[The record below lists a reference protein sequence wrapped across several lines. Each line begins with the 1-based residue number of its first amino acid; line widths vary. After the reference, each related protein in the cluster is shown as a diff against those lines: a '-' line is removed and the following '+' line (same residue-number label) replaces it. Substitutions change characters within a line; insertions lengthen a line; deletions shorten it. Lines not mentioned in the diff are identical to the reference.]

1 MTPSKEAAHARPRR
15 WPRRLLIGLNVF
27 VAMCVLLTG
36 AAYAYVQFQWGKI
49 PILAIGDDV
58 LGQTP
63 GDEDPG
69 DVMNVLLVG
78 SDTRDNLSEE
88 DQKRFNTRDRAIAG
102 ARADTIMVLHVDPRE
117 TQASILSV
125 PRDLY
130 VPIAGGKRTAKIN
143 TAFDGEKGPE
153 NLVLTIENN
162 LGIDIDHIVQVD
174 FNGFR
179 GVVNT
184 VDGVNAYFPSPAR
197 DRVSGLFVPEAG
209 CVKLDGE
216 QALAFVRSRHY
227 EYQENG
233 RWRSEGGIPDFN
245 RIQRQQDFIRRIMGR
260 AISKAKNPTTGQAL
274 ISRAVRLVHKDES
287 LSQGDV
293 IKIGLKFRSL
303 DPSKVEM
310 LTLPSTPARRNGADV
325 LVLKQPDADVVL
337 QKFKSEKPDEGP
349 AAVINVAPSSVTV
362 RVLNGSGVG
371 GQASST
377 AEALTSFRFQVTGTG
392 NAPKRLA
399 NTIIVYGP
407 NQRDKALL
415 LQTAMKGGARL
426 QADTTLRGVD
436 LVLMTGA
443 DFTGTKAPAAAGTP
457 TTQPPATTTTTAA
470 DEAAPTQPKC

>member
-1 MTPSKEAAHARPRR
+1 MTPSREAAHTRSRR
-15 WPRRLLIGLNVF
+15 WPRRLLLGLNVF
-27 VAMCVLLTG
+27 VAVCVLLTG
-36 AAYAYVQFQWGKI
+36 AAYAYVHFQFGRI
-49 PILAIGDDV
+49 EDIGIGLGILE
-58 LGQTP
+58 QSP

-102 ARADTIMVLHVDPRE
+102 QRADTIMVLHIDPRE
-117 TQASILSV
+117 TQASILSI

-130 VPIAGGKRTAKIN
+130 VPIAGSSRSDRIN
-143 TAFDGEKGPE
+143 TAYQGDKGPE

-162 LGIDIDHIVQVD
+162 LGIDLDHIVQVD

-179 GVVNT
+179 GVVDT
-184 VDGVNAYFPSPAR
+184 VDGVKAYFPSPAR
-197 DRVSGLFVPEAG
+197 DRVSGLFVPQSG
-209 CVKLDGE
+209 CVELDGE

-245 RIQRQQDFIRRIMGR
+245 RIQRQQEFIRRIMGR

-274 ISRAVRLVHKDES
+274 ISRAVTLVQKDPGLGLKE
-287 LSQGDV
+287 
-293 IKIGLKFRSL
+293 IAKIGLRFQSL

-310 LTLPSTPARRNGADV
+310 LTLPTVPARKNGASV
-325 LVLKQPDADVVL
+325 LVLKQPEADLVL
-337 QKFKSEKPDEGP
+337 QKFKGDKPEEGP
-349 AAVINVAPSSVTV
+349 SAVINVAPSSVTV

-377 AEALTSFRFQVTGTG
+377 AEALRSYRFQLTGTG
-392 NAPKRLA
+392 NAEKRLA
-399 NTIIVYGP
+399 NTTIIYGP

-415 LQTAMKGGARL
+415 LETAMKAGARL
-426 QADTTLRGVD
+426 QADPELRGVD
-436 LVLMTGA
+436 LVLVTGT
-443 DFTGTKAPAAAGTP
+443 DFTGTKAPAATGTP
-457 TTQPPATTTTTAA
+457 TTQPPATTTTTAVE
-470 DEAAPTQPKC
+470 EAAPEQPQC

>member
-1 MTPSKEAAHARPRR
+1 
-15 WPRRLLIGLNVF
+15 
-27 VAMCVLLTG
+27 MCVLLTG

-49 PILAIGDDV
+49 PNIGIAKGI

-63 GDEDPG
+63 DGSEEDPG

-78 SDTRDNLSEE
+78 SDTRDTLSEE

-117 TQASILSV
+117 TQASILSI
-125 PRDLY
+125 PRDFY
-130 VPIAGGKRTAKIN
+130 VPIAGSKRTAKIN

-179 GVVNT
+179 GVVDT
-184 VDGVNAYFPSPAR
+184 VDGVKAYFPSPAR
-197 DRVSGLFVPEAG
+197 DRVSGLFVPQPG
-209 CVKLDGE
+209 CVRLDGE

-260 AISKAKNPTTGQAL
+260 AISKSKNPTTAQAL
-274 ISRAVRLVHKDES
+274 ISRAVTLVQKDAGLG
-287 LSQGDV
+287 LSEV
-293 IKIGLKFRSL
+293 SKIGLKFRSL

-310 LTLPSTPARRNGADV
+310 LTLPTTPARKNGADV
-325 LVLKQPDADVVL
+325 LVLKQPEADAVL
-337 QKFKSEKPDEGP
+337 QKFKGEKPAEGP

-371 GQASST
+371 GQASAT
-377 AEALTSFRFQVTGTG
+377 AEALSGFSFQVSGTG

-436 LVLMTGA
+436 LVLMTGS

-457 TTQPPATTTTTAA
+457 TTRPPATTTTTAA
-470 DEAAPTQPKC
+470 EDAAPPQPKC

>member
-1 MTPSKEAAHARPRR
+1 
-15 WPRRLLIGLNVF
+15 
-27 VAMCVLLTG
+27 MCVLLTG
-36 AAYAYVQFQWGKI
+36 GAYAYVQFQWGKI
-49 PILAIGDDV
+49 PIIDIAEGV
-58 LGQTP
+58 LGQSP

-88 DQKRFNTRDRAIAG
+88 DQRRFNDRRQSIAG
-102 ARADTIMVLHVDPRE
+102 ARADTIMVLHIDPRE
-117 TQASILSV
+117 TQASILSI

-130 VPIAGGKRTAKIN
+130 IPLAGTSRTGKIN
-143 TAFDGEKGPE
+143 QAFDGEKGPE

-179 GVVNT
+179 QIVNT
-184 VDGVNAYFPSPAR
+184 VDGVKAYFPAPAR
-197 DRVSGLFVPEAG
+197 DKVAGLFVPQAG
-209 CVKLDGE
+209 CVSLDGE

-227 EYQENG
+227 EYQDERG

-245 RIQRQQDFIRRIMGR
+245 RIQRQQEFIRRIMGR
-260 AISKAKNPTTGQAL
+260 AISKAKNPTTAQAL
-274 ISRAVRLVHKDES
+274 IGDVVQLVQKDES
-287 LSQGDV
+287 LGMGEV
-293 IKIGLKFRSL
+293 MKIGLKFRSL

-310 LTLPSTPARRNGADV
+310 LTLPTTPARKSGADV
-325 LVLKQPDADVVL
+325 LVLKQPDAEAVL
-337 QKFKSEKPDEGP
+337 EKFKGEKPDEGP

-371 GQASST
+371 GQAATT
-377 AEALTSFRFQVTGTG
+377 AESLSGFDFQVAGTG

-436 LVLMTGA
+436 LVLMTGS
-443 DFTGTKAPAAAGTP
+443 DFTGVKAPAASGTP

-470 DEAAPTQPKC
+470 DEAAPAQPQC

>member
-36 AAYAYVQFQWGKI
+36 AAYAYVHFQFGRI
-49 PILAIGDDV
+49 EDIGILQTV
-58 LGQTP
+58 LDKAP
-63 GDEDPG
+63 GEEDPG

-78 SDTRDNLSEE
+78 SDTRDNLSEA

-102 ARADTIMVLHVDPRE
+102 ARADAIMILHIDPRE
-117 TQASILSV
+117 TQASILSI
-125 PRDLY
+125 PRDFY
-130 VPIAGGKRTAKIN
+130 VPIAGTSRLGRIN
-143 TAFDGEKGPE
+143 QAFDGKKGPE

-162 LGIDIDHIVQVD
+162 LGIDIDNIVQID

-179 GVVNT
+179 GVVDT
-184 VDGVNAYFPSPAR
+184 VDGVKAYFPSPAR
-197 DRVSGLFVPEAG
+197 DRVSGLFVPQPG

-216 QALAFVRSRHY
+216 QALAFVRSRNY

-260 AISKAKNPTTGQAL
+260 AISRAKNPATGNAL
-274 ISRAVRLVHKDES
+274 INRAVTFVQMDSGLG
-287 LSQGDV
+287 LGDV
-293 IKIGLKFRSL
+293 AKIGLKFRSL

-310 LTLPSTPARRNGADV
+310 LTLPTTPARRNGADV
-325 LVLKQPDADVVL
+325 LVLKQPEADLVL
-337 QKFKSEKPDEGP
+337 QKFKGEKPEEGP

-377 AEALTSFRFQVTGTG
+377 AEALKSFRFQVTGTG
-392 NAPKRLA
+392 NGDKRYA
-399 NTIIVYGP
+399 NTILVYGP

-426 QADTTLRGVD
+426 QADPTLRGVD
-436 LVLMTGA
+436 VVLITGS
-443 DFTGTKAPAAAGTP
+443 DFTGTKAPAATGTP
-457 TTQPPATTTTTAA
+457 TTKPPATTTTTAA
-470 DEAAPTQPKC
+470 DEAAPTQPRC

>member
-36 AAYAYVQFQWGKI
+36 AAYAYVHFQFGRI
-49 PILAIGDDV
+49 EDIGIRLGV
-58 LGQTP
+58 LEGAP

-78 SDTRDNLSEE
+78 SDTRDTLSEE
-88 DQKRFNTRDRAIAG
+88 DQKRFNDRRRTIAG
-102 ARADTIMVLHVDPRE
+102 ARADTIMVLHIDPRE
-117 TQASILSV
+117 TQASILSI
-125 PRDLY
+125 PRDLF
-130 VPIAGGKRTAKIN
+130 VPIAGSSRSGKIN
-143 TAFDGEKGPE
+143 QAFDGEKGPE
-153 NLVLTIENN
+153 NLVVTIENN

-179 GVVNT
+179 GVVDT
-184 VDGVNAYFPSPAR
+184 VDGVKAYFPSPAR
-197 DRVSGLFVPEAG
+197 DKVSGLFVPEAG

-233 RWRSEGGIPDFN
+233 RWRPEGGIPDFN
-245 RIQRQQDFIRRIMGR
+245 RIERQQQFLRRIMGK
-260 AISKAKNPTTGQAL
+260 AISKGKNPTTAQAL
-274 ISRAVRLVHKDES
+274 ISRAVTLVQKDAGLG
-287 LSQGDV
+287 LSEV
-293 IKIGLKFRSL
+293 TKIGLKFRSL

-310 LTLPSTPARRNGADV
+310 LTLPTTPARRNGADV
-325 LVLKQPDADVVL
+325 LVLKQPDADAVL
-337 QKFKSEKPDEGP
+337 QKFKGEKPDSGP

-377 AEALTSFRFQVTGTG
+377 AEALRSFRFQVTGTG
-392 NAPKRLA
+392 NAGKRVA

-426 QADTTLRGVD
+426 QADATLRGVD
-436 LVLMTGA
+436 LVLMTGS
-443 DFTGTKAPAAAGTP
+443 DFTSVQAPAAAGTP

-470 DEAAPTQPKC
+470 SEAAPEQPAC